1 MESGIIRELDN
12 LGRVVIP
19 MEWRRELDIKPKDP
33 IEIIKNGDEIIIK
46 KYVPGCYCCGEYKD
60 NIIEYKGIK
69 ICKSCLEKVNKLS
82 KIVLEEREI

>member
-1 MESGIIRELDN
+1 MASGIRRELDN

-19 MEWRRELDIKPKDP
+19 KEWRRELNIDPKDSV
-33 IEIIKNGDEIIIK
+33 EIIKNGNEIIIK
-46 KYVPGCYCCGEYKD
+46 KYVQGCYCCGEYKD
-60 NIIEYKGIK
+60 NIIEYKGIN